1 MDRNHVLE
9 KLANISSYNRCVR
22 TVAYMLRFV
31 QITHMKRKFE
41 TTLSSEE
48 LRNASYC
55 IIWNIQQLSF
65 VEDIRQLQKDQ
76 PLRSHLKF
84 LNPLL
89 DRSTGFSLIRVG
101 GRLDNVEFEN
111 FEKHPILLPSK
122 SHFVWIY
129 VRHLHLRNCHA
140 GPKAVVALIR
150 LEYWIVNA
158 RDLARRI
165 VRTCMA
171 CVRYKSKLERQL
183 MGSLPVERLRPEH
196 HIDFCGPI
204 NTYVRIRGRG
214 PTKSYLAVF
223 ICLASK
229 AVHIE
234 VVSQLYTKAFWLHS
248 NEWLLGER
256 CPLTSI
262 VIMEL
267 TSWVQQ
273 RS

>member
-22 TVAYMLRFV
+22 TIAYMLRFV

-55 IIWNIQQLSF
+55 IIWNIQH

-84 LNPLL
+84 LNPFL

-101 GRLDNVEFEN
+101 GRLDSVEFEN

-140 GPKAVVALIR
+140 GPKALVALIR
-150 LEYWIVNA
+150 LVYWIVNA

-171 CVRYKSKLERQL
+171 CVRYKPKLERQL
-183 MGSLPVERLRPEH
+183 MGTPIPTLWYRLLWA
-196 HIDFCGPI
+196 
-204 NTYVRIRGRG
+204 NKYVCSHTRKGSHKI
-214 PTKSYLAVF
+214 
-223 ICLASK
+223 
-229 AVHIE
+229 
-234 VVSQLYTKAFWLHS
+234 
-248 NEWLLGER
+248 LLGR
-256 CPLTSI
+256 IHLFGIQGSAHRSGLSI
-262 VIMEL
+262 IHEGIL
-267 TSWVQQ
+267 GCTQTNGCSA
-273 RS
+273 SAAH